1 MSFVLNDEKR
11 IFVSLNIDVTK
22 GTPEQIKEVV
32 ETFKSDFYE
41 ISITNET
48 SIMISTKKATFE
60 YLENCQE
67 LKNLLNTLNKMG
79 FKAHN
84 AKNQLLKIA
93 IYHDKYM
100 ERTKHKVDC
109 FINQI

>member
-93 IYHDKYM
+93 IYHDK
-100 ERTKHKVDC
+100 
-109 FINQI
+109 